1 MFKENFDTDTII
13 LSNWQPISNTKNMEK
28 NNETAPKVWHYSQP
42 FELECGQTIPELEIA
57 YHTYGKL
64 NAAKNNVVWICHA
77 LSANSDVADWWNGLV
92 GEGKL
97 FDPTKHFIV
106 CANIIGSHYGSTSPL
121 SIDKSTDNFYAKKFP
136 IISVRDIARAHQL
149 LAKKLGIEKIKIAL
163 GGSMGGQQVL
173 EWAIIQPDLFEKIAL
188 IACGAQ
194 MTPWSIALNETQRM
208 AIEAD
213 ATFNDEVVSK
223 IKTRAELIKAGAKGM
238 EAARAIGMLSYRSYT
253 GYNVAQADDSDKLDA
268 FRVQTYQRYQA
279 EKLRKRFNALS
290 YSSISKTMDSHN
302 VGRNRGGVALALKQ
316 VKAKTLVVGIQT
328 DILFPLEEQ
337 IILAAHIPD
346 ARLEVIQS
354 KFGHDGFLIEFDQM
368 HALLVKFLQK

>member
-1 MFKENFDTDTII
+1 MLEEIFDTDTII
-13 LSNWQPISNTKNMEK
+13 LSDWKPISTKKSTEK
-28 NNETAPKVWHYSQP
+28 NIETAPKIWHYNQP
-42 FELECGQTIPELEIA
+42 FELECGEILPDLHIA
-57 YHTYGKL
+57 YHTYGTL
-64 NAAKNNVVWICHA
+64 NPNRDNVVWICHA
-77 LSANSDVADWWNGLV
+77 LTANSDVADWWSGLV
-92 GEGKL
+92 GEEKL
-97 FDPTKHFIV
+97 FDPANNFII
-106 CANIIGSHYGSTSPL
+106 CANMIGSHYGSTSPL
-121 SIDKSTDNFYAKKFP
+121 SIDKRTQTFFAKNFP
-136 IISVRDIARAHQL
+136 IVTVRDLARAHQL
-149 LAKKLGIEKIKIAL
+149 LAEKLSIRKIKITI

-173 EWAIIQPDLFEKIAL
+173 EWSILQPDLFDKIAL

-213 ATFNDEVVSK
+213 PTFENDAVSK
-223 IKTRAELIKAGAKGM
+223 IKTREALIKAGAKGM

-253 GYNVAQADDSDKLDA
+253 GYNLAQSDDSDNINT

-279 EKLRKRFNALS
+279 EKLRKRFSALCYES
-290 YSSISKTMDSHN
+290 VSKTMDSHN
-302 VGRNRGGVALALKQ
+302 VGRNRGGVALALKR

-368 HALLVKFLQK
+368 HALLKKFLEK

>member
-1 MFKENFDTDTII
+1 MLKEIFDADTNI
-13 LSNWQPISNTKNMEK
+13 LSNWQPISTGKSME
-28 NNETAPKVWHYSQP
+28 NNKETAPKIWHYNQT
-42 FELECGQTIPELEIA
+42 FELECGEILPDLDIA
-57 YHTYGKL
+57 YHTYGIL
-64 NAAKNNVVWICHA
+64 NVTRDNVVWICHA
-77 LSANSDVADWWNGLV
+77 LTANSDVADWWSGLV

-97 FDPTKHFIV
+97 FDPVNDFIV
-106 CANIIGSHYGSTSPL
+106 CVNMIGSHYGSTGPL
-121 SIDKSTDNFYAKKFP
+121 SIDKRTQNFFAKNFP
-136 IISVRDIARAHQL
+136 IITVRDIARTHQL
-149 LAKKLGIEKIKIAL
+149 LAEKLGIKKIKIAI

-173 EWAIIQPDLFEKIAL
+173 EWAVLQPDLFHKIAL
-188 IACGAQ
+188 IACGAK

-213 ATFNDEVVSK
+213 PTFNDDVVSK
-223 IKTRAELIKAGAKGM
+223 IKTREALIEAGAKGM
-238 EAARAIGMLSYRSYT
+238 EAARAIGMLSYRSYA
-253 GYNVAQADDSDKLDA
+253 GYNLAQADESDNIDA

-279 EKLRKRFNALS
+279 DKLRKRFSALCYES
-290 YSSISKTMDSHN
+290 VSKTMDSHN
-302 VGRNRGGVALALKQ
+302 VGRNRGGVALALKR

-368 HALLVKFLQK
+368 QGLLKKFLEK

>member
-1 MFKENFDTDTII
+1 MLLNDFETDTII
-13 LSNWQPISNTKNMEK
+13 LSNWQPISTTKNMEK
-28 NNETAPKVWHYSQP
+28 NNETAPKVWHYAHP
-42 FELECGQTIPELEIA
+42 FELECGETLSELDIA
-57 YHTYGKL
+57 YHTYGKM
-64 NAAKNNVVWICHA
+64 NSAKDNVVWICHA
-77 LSANSDVADWWNGLV
+77 LSANSDVADWWSGLV

-97 FDPTKHFIV
+97 FDPETHFIV
-106 CANIIGSHYGSTSPL
+106 CANMIGSHYGSTSPL
-121 SIDKSTDNFYAKKFP
+121 SIDNRTNSFYAKKFP

-149 LAKKLGIEKIKIAL
+149 LAKKLGIEKIKIAI

-173 EWAIIQPDLFEKIAL
+173 EWAILQPDLFEKIAL

-213 ATFNDEVVSK
+213 ATFTDDAVAK
-223 IKTRAELIKAGAKGM
+223 IKTREQLVKAGARGM

-253 GYNVAQADDSDKLDA
+253 GYNLAQADDSDKLDA
-268 FRVQTYQRYQA
+268 FRVQSYQRYQA
-279 EKLRKRFNALS
+279 DKLRKRFNALS
-290 YSSISKTMDSHN
+290 YTSISKTMDSHN

>member
-1 MFKENFDTDTII
+1 MLKEIFDADTII
-13 LSNWQPISNTKNMEK
+13 LSDWQPISTGKSMEK
-28 NNETAPKVWHYSQP
+28 NKETAPKIWYYNHA
-42 FELECGQTIPELEIA
+42 FELESGEILPDLHIA
-57 YHTYGKL
+57 YHTYGTL
-64 NAAKNNVVWICHA
+64 NVTHDNVVWICHA
-77 LSANSDVADWWNGLV
+77 LTANSDVADWWSGLV
-92 GEGKL
+92 GEGKF
-97 FDPTKHFIV
+97 FDPANNFIV
-106 CANIIGSHYGSTSPL
+106 CANMIGSHYGSTSPL
-121 SIDKSTDNFYAKKFP
+121 SVDKRTQIFFAKNFP
-136 IISVRDIARAHQL
+136 IVTVRDMARAHQL
-149 LAKKLGIEKIKIAL
+149 LAEKLGIKKIKTAV

-173 EWAIIQPDLFEKIAL
+173 EWAILQPDLFDKIAL

-213 ATFNDEVVSK
+213 PTFDDEAVSK
-223 IKTRAELIKAGAKGM
+223 IETREALIKAGAKGM

-253 GYNVAQADDSDKLDA
+253 GYNLAQADDSDNIDA

-279 EKLRKRFNALS
+279 EKLRKRFSALCYES
-290 YSSISKTMDSHN
+290 VSKTMDTHN
-302 VGRNRGGVALALKQ
+302 VGRNRGGVALALKR

-368 HALLVKFLQK
+368 HALLTKFLAN

>member
-1 MFKENFDTDTII
+1 MLKEVFDADIII
-13 LSNWQPISNTKNMEK
+13 LPDWQPISTGKSVEK
-28 NNETAPKVWHYSQP
+28 NKETAPKIWYHNHA
-42 FELECGQTIPELEIA
+42 FKLESGEILPDLHIA
-57 YHTYGKL
+57 YHTYGTL
-64 NAAKNNVVWICHA
+64 NVSRDNVVWICHA
-77 LSANSDVADWWNGLV
+77 LTANSDVADWWSGLV
-92 GEGKL
+92 GEGKF
-97 FDPTKHFIV
+97 FDPANNFIV
-106 CANIIGSHYGSTSPL
+106 CANMIGSHYGSTSPL
-121 SIDKSTDNFYAKKFP
+121 SIDKRAQTFFAKNFP
-136 IISVRDIARAHQL
+136 IVTVRDIARAHQL
-149 LAKKLGIEKIKIAL
+149 LAEKLGIKKIKIAV

-173 EWAIIQPDLFEKIAL
+173 EWAILQPDLFDKIAL

-213 ATFNDEVVSK
+213 PTFDDEVVSK
-223 IKTRAELIKAGAKGM
+223 IETREALIKAGAKGM

-253 GYNVAQADDSDKLDA
+253 GYNLAQADDSDNIDA

-279 EKLRKRFNALS
+279 EKLRKRFSALCYES
-290 YSSISKTMDSHN
+290 VSKTMDTHN
-302 VGRNRGGVALALKQ
+302 VGRNRGGVALALKR

-337 IILAAHIPD
+337 IILAAHIPN

-368 HALLVKFLQK
+368 HALLTKFLAN

>member
-1 MFKENFDTDTII
+1 MLKEIFDADIII
-13 LSNWQPISNTKNMEK
+13 LPDWQPISTGKSVEK
-28 NNETAPKVWHYSQP
+28 NKETAPKIWYYNHA
-42 FELECGQTIPELEIA
+42 FELESGEILPDLHIA
-57 YHTYGKL
+57 YHTYGTL
-64 NAAKNNVVWICHA
+64 NVTRDNVVWICHA
-77 LSANSDVADWWNGLV
+77 LTANSDVADWWSGLV
-92 GEGKL
+92 GEGKF
-97 FDPTKHFIV
+97 FDPANNFIV
-106 CANIIGSHYGSTSPL
+106 CANMIGSHYGSTSPL
-121 SIDKSTDNFYAKKFP
+121 SVDKRTQTFFAKNFP
-136 IISVRDIARAHQL
+136 IVTVRDIARAHQL
-149 LAKKLGIEKIKIAL
+149 LAEKLGIKKIKIAV

-173 EWAIIQPDLFEKIAL
+173 EWAILQPDLFDKIAL

-213 ATFNDEVVSK
+213 PTFDDEVVSK
-223 IKTRAELIKAGAKGM
+223 IETREALIKAGAKGM

-253 GYNVAQADDSDKLDA
+253 GYNLAQADDSDNIDA

-279 EKLRKRFNALS
+279 EKLRKRFSALCYES
-290 YSSISKTMDSHN
+290 VSKTMDTHN
-302 VGRNRGGVALALKQ
+302 VGRNRGGVALALKR

-337 IILAAHIPD
+337 IILAAHIPN

-368 HALLVKFLQK
+368 HALLTKFLAN